1 MEKVITIDDALV
13 SKWIDAKLAPV
24 DIKKQL
30 EQQGFS
36 EDNIA
41 IYVREYKKKRYAG
54 RRFNGF
60 ICAGIGAFLG
70 FISCLLSIVNPI
82 PELFNIILF
91 GLTSIAILV
100 IFFGLY
106 LLFE

>member
-1 MEKVITIDDALV
+1 MEKVITIDDELV
-13 SKWIDAKLAPV
+13 SKWIDAKLSPV
-24 DIKKQL
+24 DIQKQL

-36 EDNIA
+36 EETIA
-41 IYVREYKKKRYAG
+41 MYVREYKKRRYAG

-60 ICAGIGAFLG
+60 ICAAIGALLG
-70 FISCLLSIVNPI
+70 FLSCLLSIFNPI

-91 GLTSIAILV
+91 GLTSIAILI